1 MRDLRTL
8 DIASLPAI
16 TRSTDWNVKMRKI
29 FALAVLAMVLA
40 LAATQFG
47 PSALFGD
54 QGNGYD
60 HEPAPE
66 FAGISTWLN
75 SPPLTMAAL
84 KGRVV
89 LVQFWTYSCINS
101 LRTLPYVTS
110 WYKKYKDRGFIV
122 VGIHTPEFAFEKQTS
137 NVEAAVKRLGVTY
150 PVGKDDRYSTWRAY
164 GNQYWPAAYLI
175 DRTGTIVMTQF
186 GEGNY
191 KQLEETIANLVG
203 EHLPLTRA
211 PDSDLSAIDS
221 PEMYFGADKNR
232 DAIVPSQTSDAGERF
247 YTAPEQLPLNR
258 FALSG
263 AWKLGKNDAMSST
276 DGAEIVLRFWAPKVN
291 LVAGSSAP
299 QTVLITV
306 DGKPQSPVTIQGSQ
320 LYPIYVGTGG
330 EHLLRVT
337 APKAGLSAY
346 TFTFG

>member
-1 MRDLRTL
+1 M
-8 DIASLPAI
+8 
-16 TRSTDWNVKMRKI
+16 KMRKI

-54 QGNGYD
+54 QSNASD
-60 HEPAPE
+60 REPAPE

-101 LRTLPYVTS
+101 LRTLPYVTN
-110 WYKKYKDRGFIV
+110 WYEKYKDRGFIV
-122 VGIHTPEFAFEKQTS
+122 VGIHTPEFAFEKQTT
-137 NVEAAVKRLGVTY
+137 NVEAAVKRYGITY
-150 PVGKDDRYSTWRAY
+150 PVGQDNQYSTWRAY

-175 DRTGTIVMTQF
+175 DKSGTIVTTQF

-191 KQLEETIANLVG
+191 KQLEEAIANLVG

-211 PDSDLSAIDS
+211 PDPDLSVIGS
-221 PEMYFGADKNR
+221 PEMYFGADKNTY
-232 DAIVPSQTSDAGERF
+232 AIVGYQNSDAGERS
-247 YTAPEQLPLNR
+247 YTPPEQLPLNR

-263 AWKLGKNDAMSST
+263 DWKLGKDAAISST
-276 DGAEIVLRFWAPKVN
+276 DGDEIVLRFRAPKVN
-291 LVAGSSAP
+291 LVAGSLVP
-299 QTVLITV
+299 QTLSITV
-306 DGKPQSPVTIQGSQ
+306 DGTPQPSVTIQGSQ
-320 LYPIYVGTGG
+320 LYPIYVGING